1 MPNPLLRTNRTGD
14 ALEDKRA
21 LDMRTDLRE
30 LLAAP
35 MLRGV
40 ELEVA
45 MPSAAQVRVPHRL
58 GRVPVGYL
66 VTDATVWVPSFYR
79 VSWDDTAIVFFSTLG
94 SACNVKLWVW

>member
-1 MPNPLLRTNRTGD
+1 MPGPVFRTNRTG
-14 ALEDKRA
+14 APLEDKRA
-21 LDMRTDLRE
+21 LDLRTDLRD
-30 LLAAP
+30 LLSAP

-58 GRVPVGYL
+58 GRVPVGYM

-79 VSWDDTAIVFFSTLG
+79 VSWDDTVIVFFSALG
-94 SACNVKLWVW
+94 AACDVKLWVW